1 MQNFQKTPRGMRHTI
16 VLSGRRNVGKSSLI
30 NALTNQETSIVSSIA
45 GTTTDAVAK
54 SYELLPLGAVTFIDT
69 AGIDD
74 DSSLG
79 TQRINATRKA
89 LKKADIVIWVVGETG
104 ININDKQYIDFLQNL
119 KIPFFVVFNKED
131 IGVIKNEDIEF
142 LTNNQISFMSIS
154 SLAKTGINELKE
166 KIIRELSQNNKEKLL
181 LEGLVKEKDNVILV
195 APIDSSA
202 PKNRLILPQVQV
214 LRELLDFHCVAN
226 VVQVEELEKA
236 LNLQKEMPKLIITDS
251 QAIKEVNK
259 IVPKDIPLT
268 TFSILFARLKGDI
281 EIMAKGAE
289 QIDKLNDGDKILIA
303 EACSHHAQDDD
314 IAKVKI
320 PNLISKYTSKKLN
333 FEFCVGCNFPD
344 NLEDYALVVHC
355 GGCMIT
361 GAEMKHR
368 QNESVR
374 RGVPITNYG
383 MAISKAQG
391 VLGRVIKPFGI

>member
-79 TQRINATRKA
+79 TQRINATRKV
-89 LKKADIVIWVVGETG
+89 LKKADIVLWVVGETG